1 MEISVIIPIFNEN
14 EIIEELIGRT
24 TKVLNKISSSY
35 EIIIVDDGSYD
46 GSLQQLIKFTKSNN
60 RIKVIVLSRNF
71 GHPLAYTAG
80 LEYASGNY
88 VAMMDGDLQDPPEL
102 LPLMY
107 RKIITEGDDIINGKR
122 TSRKGNIIRNCI
134 LSTFHS
140 FFKKSAQ
147 LKGLKDTGNF
157 CIMNRQALNALLSM
171 KEKIRYLPGMRNYI
185 GFKQGYVE
193 YIREKRLKGKSKMST
208 VKLCLLAADAIFSFS
223 RLPIKLCFFI
233 GFFGAFISLIAG
245 TYTLYVKIAG
255 IAIKGWSSTVLSI
268 YFIGSI
274 QLIFLGIIGEYIYR
288 IYKESQKRP
297 LYFIKKIYDQEKIA
311 SVETTN
317 KKDSKK

>member
-1 MEISVIIPIFNEN
+1 MKISLVIPIFNEN
-14 EIIEELIGRT
+14 GIIEELIDRI
-24 TKVLNKISSSY
+24 TKALSEISSFY
-35 EIIIVDDGSYD
+35 EIILVDDGSSD
-46 GSLQQLIKFTKSNN
+46 GSLQQLIKHTKSDN

-80 LEYASGNY
+80 LEYATGDY

-102 LPLMY
+102 LPEMY
-107 RKIITEGDDIINGKR
+107 RKLISEDDDIISGKR

-134 LSTFHS
+134 FSAFHS
-140 FFKKSAQ
+140 FFKKAVQ

-157 CIMNRQALNALLSM
+157 CMMNRQSLNALLSM
-171 KEKIRYLPGMRNYI
+171 KEKTRYLPGMRNYI

-193 YIREKRLKGKSKMST
+193 YVREDRIAGKSKMST
-208 VKLCLLAADAIFSFS
+208 GKLCLLAADAIFSFS
-223 RLPIKLCFFI
+223 RLPIKLCFSI
-233 GFFGAFISLIAG
+233 GFLGAFISLIAG
-245 TYTLYVKIAG
+245 AYALYVKIAG
-255 IAIKGWSSTVLSI
+255 VALKGWSSTVLSI

-297 LYFIKKIYDQEKIA
+297 LYFIKKIYDQKKTTS
-311 SVETTN
+311 SVITN
-317 KKDSKK
+317 NSTSKN

>member
-1 MEISVIIPIFNEN
+1 MKISVVIPLFNEN

-24 TKVLNKISSSY
+24 IKAMNEISSSY
-35 EIIIVDDGSYD
+35 EIIIVDDGSSD
-46 GSLQQLIKFTKSNN
+46 GSLQQLINYTKSDL

-80 LEYASGNY
+80 LEYATGDY

-102 LPLMY
+102 LPAMY
-107 RKIITEGDDIINGKR
+107 RKLISEGDDIINGKR
-122 TSRKGNIIRNCI
+122 TSRKGNIIRNCM

-140 FFKKSAQ
+140 FFKKAVH
-147 LKGLKDTGNF
+147 LKELKDTGNF
-157 CIMNRQALNALLSM
+157 CIMSRQALNALLSM
-171 KEKIRYLPGMRNYI
+171 KEKTRYLPGMRNYI
-185 GFKQGYVE
+185 GFKQGDVE
-193 YIREKRLKGKSKMST
+193 YVRGERLTGKSKMNT
-208 VKLCLLAADAIFSFS
+208 GKLCLLAADAIFSFS

-233 GFFGAFISLIAG
+233 GFLGAFLSLIAG
-245 TYTLYVKIAG
+245 AYALYVKIAG
-255 IAIKGWSSTVLSI
+255 VALKGWSSTVLSI

-297 LYFIKKIYDQEKIA
+297 LYFIKKIYDQGKTPHQE
-311 SVETTN
+311 
-317 KKDSKK
+317 

>member
-1 MEISVIIPIFNEN
+1 MKISVVIPVYNES
-14 EIIEELIGRT
+14 EIIEEIISRT
-24 TKVLNKISSSY
+24 TKAINEISSSY
-35 EIIIVDDGSYD
+35 EIIMVDDGSSD
-46 GSLQQLIKFTKSNN
+46 GSLQQLIKHTQSNN
-60 RIKVIVLSRNF
+60 RIKIIVLSRNF

-80 LEYASGNY
+80 LEYASGDY

-102 LPLMY
+102 LPVMY
-107 RKIITEGDDIINGKR
+107 IKLSSEGDDIISGKR
-122 TSRKGNIIRNCI
+122 TSRKGNIIRNCF

-140 FFKKSAQ
+140 FFKKAVQ

-171 KEKIRYLPGMRNYI
+171 KEKTRYLPGMRNYI

-208 VKLCLLAADAIFSFS
+208 VKLCLLASDAIFSFS

-245 TYTLYVKIAG
+245 AYAMYVKIAG
-255 IAIKGWSSTVLSI
+255 VALKGWSSTVLSI

-297 LYFIKKIYDQEKIA
+297 LYFIKKIYDQEKPD
-311 SVETTN
+311 SSETTYEKTSN
-317 KKDSKK
+317 D

>member
-1 MEISVIIPIFNEN
+1 MKISVVIPIFNEN

-24 TKVLNKISSSY
+24 IKAMNEISSSY
-35 EIIIVDDGSYD
+35 EIIIVDDGSSD
-46 GSLQQLIKFTKSNN
+46 GSLQQLINYTKSDL

-80 LEYASGNY
+80 LEYATGDY

-102 LPLMY
+102 LPAMY
-107 RKIITEGDDIINGKR
+107 RKLISEGDDIINGKR
-122 TSRKGNIIRNCI
+122 TSRKGNIIRNCM

-140 FFKKSAQ
+140 FFKKAVH
-147 LKGLKDTGNF
+147 LKELKDTGNF
-157 CIMNRQALNALLSM
+157 CIMSRQALNALLSM
-171 KEKIRYLPGMRNYI
+171 KEKTRYLPGMRNYI
-185 GFKQGYVE
+185 GFKQGDVE
-193 YIREKRLKGKSKMST
+193 YVRGERLTGKSKMNT
-208 VKLCLLAADAIFSFS
+208 GKLCLLAADAIFSFS

-233 GFFGAFISLIAG
+233 GFLGAFLSLIAG
-245 TYTLYVKIAG
+245 AYALYVKIAG
-255 IAIKGWSSTVLSI
+255 VALKGWSSTVLSI

-297 LYFIKKIYDQEKIA
+297 LYFIKKIYDQGKTPHQE
-311 SVETTN
+311 
-317 KKDSKK
+317 

>member
-1 MEISVIIPIFNEN
+1 MKISVVIPIFNEN

-24 TKVLNKISSSY
+24 IKAMNEISSSY
-35 EIIIVDDGSYD
+35 EIIIVDDGSSD
-46 GSLQQLIKFTKSNN
+46 GSLQQLINYTKSDL

-80 LEYASGNY
+80 LEYATGDY

-102 LPLMY
+102 LPAMY
-107 RKIITEGDDIINGKR
+107 RKLISEGDDIINGKR
-122 TSRKGNIIRNCI
+122 TSRKGNIIRNCM

-140 FFKKSAQ
+140 FFKKAVH
-147 LKGLKDTGNF
+147 LKELKDTGNF
-157 CIMNRQALNALLSM
+157 CIMSRQALNALLSM
-171 KEKIRYLPGMRNYI
+171 KEKTRYLPGMRNYI
-185 GFKQGYVE
+185 GFKQGDVE
-193 YIREKRLKGKSKMST
+193 YVRGERLTGKSKMNT
-208 VKLCLLAADAIFSFS
+208 GKLCLLAADAIFSFS

-233 GFFGAFISLIAG
+233 GFLGAFLSLIAG
-245 TYTLYVKIAG
+245 AYALYVKIAG
-255 IAIKGWSSTVLSI
+255 VALKGWSSTVLSI

-297 LYFIKKIYDQEKIA
+297 LHFIKKIYDQGKTPHQE
-311 SVETTN
+311 
-317 KKDSKK
+317 

>member
-1 MEISVIIPIFNEN
+1 MKISLVIPVFNEKG
-14 EIIEELIGRT
+14 IIEELIDRI
-24 TKVLNKISSSY
+24 TKALNEISSSY

-297 LYFIKKIYDQEKIA
+297 LYFIKKIYDQGKIA

-317 KKDSKK
+317 KKNSKN